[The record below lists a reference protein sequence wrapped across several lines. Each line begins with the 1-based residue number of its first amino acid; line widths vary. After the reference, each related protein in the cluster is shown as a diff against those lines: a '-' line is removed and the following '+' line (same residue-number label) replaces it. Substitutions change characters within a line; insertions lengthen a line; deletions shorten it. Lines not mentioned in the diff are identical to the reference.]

1 MQNEHRK
8 RLIIDKI
15 QEDSTVDVEL
25 LAVEF
30 KVSPMT
36 IRRDLKELDKKG
48 LIQRTHGGAIKLDN
62 SMYINSNFDLRINNE
77 KSKKIEICKKAAQ
90 FVEDGDILFID
101 CGTTLFHLSKLITG
115 FKNIKVITNS
125 IPVVSE
131 LLEFPNI
138 KVSLIGGEVDSNRK
152 ATYGKKTEDAICEYH
167 ATKAFIGADGVSIQG
182 GISSYDE
189 KESTIT
195 KNMALN
201 AEKVF
206 LLCDSSKIGRNSFV
220 KFLPASILNYLITD
234 SELDT
239 NLVEEFKNQNIK
251 IVY

>member
-8 RLIIDKI
+8 RLIIERI
-15 QEDSTVDVEL
+15 QENSTVDVED

-30 KVSPMT
+30 DVSSMT
-36 IRRDLKELDKKG
+36 IRRDLRELDKKG
-48 LIQRTHGGAIKLDN
+48 LVQRTHGGAIKLDN
-62 SMYINSNFDLRINNE
+62 STQINSNFDLRINNE
-77 KSKKIEICKKAAQ
+77 KDKKIEICKKAAQ

-115 FKNIKVITNS
+115 FKNLKVITNS

-152 ATYGKKTEDAICEYH
+152 ATYGKKTEDAICGYH

-189 KESTIT
+189 KESIIT

-201 AEKVF
+201 SEKVY
-206 LLCDSSKIGRNSFV
+206 LLCDSSKIGKNSFV
-220 KFLPASILNYLITD
+220 KFLPSSILNYLITD
-234 SELDT
+234 SELDVSF
-239 NLVEEFKNQNIK
+239 LEEFKNQNIK